1 MKKRTIV
8 VFSLIALACSVT
20 IAAFWVGNTNNPS
33 KISSSEET
41 EQSSADS
48 MEDLADEYA
57 DKSLSQEQV
66 SEDIDKLVQNK
77 TLTVE
82 EANWLKAR
90 IAEIRNVASSEQ
102 ALIQPSTLEEYIQYY
117 ADYDRQ
123 LLNDIKTAQKLYDQY
138 SQNQGPN
145 APITQ
150 STLQALN
157 QAKLME
163 SINILHIDTEINQL
177 MLNGTITTEQGT
189 WLKERVDQLRTP

>member
-8 VFSLIALACSVT
+8 VFSIIALACSVA
-20 IAAFWVGNTNNPS
+20 IAALWVGNTNNPS
-33 KISSSEET
+33 KISTSEKT
-41 EQSSADS
+41 GQSSGDS

-66 SEDIDKLVQNK
+66 SEDLDKLVQNK

-90 IAEIRNVASSEQ
+90 IAEIRDAASSQ
-102 ALIQPSTLEEYIQYY
+102 QTPIQPGTLEEYIQYY

-138 SQNQGPN
+138 SQNQGSN

-189 WLKERVDQLRTP
+189 WLKERVHQLRTP